1 MKKKRFSHGRKCV
14 AILTSFVFGG
24 AMCGYSE
31 TIAKIAPY
39 KGVPTL
45 FINGVPQSGMT
56 DAAFLPSVE
65 KFSSFT
71 WAGINLYS
79 ICSDPLAGH
88 PGVSEDT
95 WKEDKSF
102 DYSELDA
109 RVKMILDANPKAWIF
124 PRLDLYAPAWW
135 GKDNPEETIIAEKPD
150 GTRYEFS
157 HCKYRP
163 APSWASLKWRE
174 DTANGLR
181 SLIRHVEASSY
192 ADRFIGYHLTSG
204 TTQEWMMWGSNEN
217 EWTDYSKPNQLL
229 FRKWLQCKY
238 GTVEAFQKA
247 WRNGKVTFETAEIPN
262 YAQRENKEDGDF
274 RSLATEQ
281 PCVDFYE
288 YHSWHVADTI
298 KYFAKV
304 VKEATQHRKIVG
316 FFYGYV
322 LQLNNSQRLQNSGH
336 LALQDL
342 LDCADIDFLA
352 SPTSYAF
359 RQLGGQGTSHFMS
372 LTDSIKLHNKLWF
385 NEDDIRTSIM
395 DLPVGLYG
403 RAPDVDG
410 DVIQQN
416 KELANVLTNGVANW
430 WFDVGNIRHHYP
442 VLIDAIKNLVD
453 IAEVCKELD
462 RSTVPQIAFVVDE
475 HSLNY
480 IKVGNQ
486 LGNHQVL
493 SILPELNRGGAT
505 VGYYLPSD
513 LPKLRQHKLIVM
525 ACSFAPNAEQVRALE
540 ELKSDG
546 RTIVFFNGAGAFMNG
561 DFSPYSIS
569 QFTSIDVH
577 QHDEPLRSRLFT
589 FGNTSGFCDGLAG
602 HKAGNEAFNP
612 QTVLI
617 PSDSATVTLA
627 SFEDGRSAI
636 VAKSFPGWTAIYC
649 VSPFI
654 SAHAWRNLAAV
665 SGTHRYIDTE
675 DVIYAN
681 RSMVSVVAQQAGK
694 RTIHLPSKNIVMEAI
709 TGKCI
714 ANTPVDCFD
723 FEFEQNQTAI
733 FLLK

>member
-1 MKKKRFSHGRKCV
+1 MRHKHYSRSRKCL
-14 AILTSFVFGG
+14 AILSSFLLGG
-24 AMCGYSE
+24 SMCGYSE
-31 TIAKIAPY
+31 TIAQVSTY

-45 FINGVPQSGMT
+45 FINGIPQTGMT

-65 KFSSFT
+65 KFKSFT

-79 ICSDPLAGH
+79 ICSAPLAGH
-88 PGVSEDT
+88 PGVSKDT
-95 WKEDKSF
+95 WMEDNSF
-102 DYSELDA
+102 DYSELDE
-109 RVKMILDANPKAWIF
+109 RVKMILDANPNAWIF

-135 GKDNPEETIIAEKPD
+135 GKENPEETIIAEKPD

-157 HCKYRP
+157 HCNYRP
-163 APSWASLKWRE
+163 APSWTSLKWRE

-181 SLIRHVEASSY
+181 NLIRHVESSSY

-217 EWTDYSKPNQLL
+217 EWTDYSKPNQLF
-229 FRKWLQCKY
+229 FRQWLQRKY
-238 GTVEAFQKA
+238 GSVAALRKA
-247 WRNGKVTFETAEIPN
+247 WRNEKVTFETAEIPS
-262 YAQRENKEDGDF
+262 YEQRANTEDGDF
-274 RSLATEQ
+274 RSYKAERQCL
-281 PCVDFYE
+281 DFYE

-304 VKEATQHRKIVG
+304 VKEATQRRKIVG

-336 LALQDL
+336 LALQDVL
-342 LDCADIDFLA
+342 ECEDIDFLA
-352 SPTSYAF
+352 SPTSYAY

-395 DLPVGLYG
+395 ELPVGLYG
-403 RAPDVDG
+403 RAPDVAG
-410 DVIQQN
+410 DIIQQN

-442 VLIDAIKNLVD
+442 GLIDAVKNLVG
-453 IAEVCKELD
+453 IADVCKELD

-493 SILPELNRGGAT
+493 SILPELNRAGVP

-513 LPKLRQHKLIVM
+513 LPSLKQHKLIVLS
-525 ACSFAPNAEQVRALE
+525 CSFAPNSEQVRALE
-540 ELKSDG
+540 SLKSNG
-546 RTIVFFNGAGAFMNG
+546 RIIVFFNGAGAFMNG

-569 QFTSIDVH
+569 QFTGINV
-577 QHDEPLRSRLFT
+577 QLHDEPLRNTLFT
-589 FGNTSGFCDGLAG
+589 FGSMDGFCDRLEGK
-602 HKAGNEAFNP
+602 KAGNSHFSPMTVIIPVDSEAR
-612 QTVLI
+612 
-617 PSDSATVTLA
+617 TLA
-627 SFEDGRSAI
+627 CFEDGRDAI
-636 VAKSFPGWTAIYC
+636 VAKHFADWTSIYC
-649 VSPFI
+649 VSPFLP
-654 SAHAWRNLAAV
+654 AQAWRNLAAI

-681 RSMVSVVAQQAGK
+681 RSMVSIVARNSGK
-694 RTIHLPSKNIVMEAI
+694 RTIHLPEKKTVMEAI
-709 TGKCI
+709 TGVNI
-714 ANTPVDCFD
+714 ASSPVDD
-723 FEFEQNQTAI
+723 FEFEFAQNQTAI
-733 FLLK
+733 FILR